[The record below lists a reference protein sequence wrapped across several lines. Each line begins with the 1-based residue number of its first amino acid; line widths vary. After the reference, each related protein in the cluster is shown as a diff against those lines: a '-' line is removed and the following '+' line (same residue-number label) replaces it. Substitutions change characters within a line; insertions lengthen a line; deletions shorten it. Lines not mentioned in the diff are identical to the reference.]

1 MNQARTYAALP
12 DTNQTPSGEKQIEAG
27 SLSQDTVR
35 PGSALDK
42 FTDFANTMT
51 KSINAVKAAKDATN
65 AAAGT
70 VMSERLM
77 SQLPTSSW
85 TTTTDLAQKVLDL
98 YSKSPRL
105 GKELLNTSLAQQRT
119 NFTNKLAELSTLKL
133 PQNTGGLNN
142 LKLSVGSGVKGT
154 NFLNTGFG
162 KGVVMGGA
170 DLATDFLGSRISPKL
185 NNTKEAQIGNAIG
198 KVGSAVGSGL
208 VATGYGLPV
217 GLAVLG
223 AGKLIGGLV
232 KQFGSVKN
240 DNGTSAY
247 INRLNSSNPQGSD
260 EFLANL
266 WANTAYGPTATYTDG
281 AFTDSGENWARE
293 RNEAVA
299 NAYDD
304 YHRKIRHALNNNSI
318 MRLQNAYNDNT
329 WSAMGGKLN
338 RKKCNCKAEG
348 GILNTGINPV
358 SAAGYDILST
368 YLTTQAMKNQ
378 ASQDT
383 GSSIGNSFM
392 GTDAGTLFADG
403 GNIHINPA
411 HKGEFTAKA
420 KRHGMGVQQF
430 ANHVLAH
437 KDKFPTSTVRQ
448 AVFAKNSHTW
458 KKAFGGKLNYGK
470 DKDISFFDEPTL
482 FALGG
487 VYQAGG
493 TNWGNVTEI
502 PTKGKGYS
510 VGDIIEIDPSE
521 AELLKKLG
529 YEYEV
534 VG

>member
-1 MNQARTYAALP
+1 
-12 DTNQTPSGEKQIEAG
+12 
-27 SLSQDTVR
+27 
-35 PGSALDK
+35 
-42 FTDFANTMT
+42 MT
-51 KSINAVKAAKDATN
+51 KSIDAAKAAKDATN

-77 SQLPTSSW
+77 SQLPTPSW
-85 TTTTDLAQKVLDL
+85 TTATDLAQKGLDL
-98 YSKSPRL
+98 YSKSPGL
-105 GKELLNTSLAQQRT
+105 GKALLNTGLAQQST
-119 NFTNKLAELSTLKL
+119 DFTNKLAELSTLKL

-142 LKLSVGSGVKGT
+142 LKLSVGSGAKGT

-247 INRLNSSNPQGSD
+247 INRLNSSNPQGSN

-266 WANTAYGPTATYTDG
+266 WANTEYGPTATYTDG
-281 AFTDSGENWARE
+281 AFTDSGKNWARE

-304 YHRKIRHALNNNSI
+304 YQRKIRHALNNNDI
-318 MRLQNAYNDNT
+318 MQLQNAYNDNT

-348 GILNTGINPV
+348 GILNTSINPV

-378 ASQDT
+378 ASQDA

-392 GTDAGTLFADG
+392 GTDTGTLFANG

-430 ANHVLAH
+430 ANYVLAH
-437 KDKFPTSTVRQ
+437 KDKFPTSTVR
-448 AVFAKNSHTW
+448 
-458 KKAFGGKLNYGK
+458 
-470 DKDISFFDEPTL
+470 
-482 FALGG
+482 
-487 VYQAGG
+487 
-493 TNWGNVTEI
+493 
-502 PTKGKGYS
+502 
-510 VGDIIEIDPSE
+510 
-521 AELLKKLG
+521 
-529 YEYEV
+529 
-534 VG
+534 